1 MHSDHV
7 QPHVTRVQD
16 ESIFPQVWPNFF
28 DDCGAW
34 AFVVDLSDSMTLSNA
49 AVELWGVMDNPKMA
63 SKKCLIILNKKD
75 APITAHDS
83 DVLLALKLD
92 GLRGK
97 RDVTVVS
104 TRDVLTHHHAKR
116 CHSYP
121 AETRAT

>member
-1 MHSDHV
+1 VHSDHV